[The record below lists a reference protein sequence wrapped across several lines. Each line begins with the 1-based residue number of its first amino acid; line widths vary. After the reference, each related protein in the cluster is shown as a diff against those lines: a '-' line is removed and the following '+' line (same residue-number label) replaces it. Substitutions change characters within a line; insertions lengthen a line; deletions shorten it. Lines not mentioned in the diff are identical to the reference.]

1 MTDEEEFR
9 PFYSPPTNC
18 IELEKIGYTLN
29 GYYLVNGSENSNQVE
44 VVLCRFKLPPGNNTE
59 SIYRAVYTPPARL
72 LTTPHL
78 ANRLY
83 TKFKKES
90 LRASFLNLVHRRFAK
105 VSVVSRR
112 AGGV

>member
-1 MTDEEEFR
+1 MTDDEEFR

-59 SIYRAVYTPPARL
+59 SIYISLVI
-72 LTTPHL
+72 
-78 ANRLY
+78 
-83 TKFKKES
+83 KFKTIYNKTS
-90 LRASFLNLVHRRFAK
+90 HLRTNL
-105 VSVVSRR
+105 
-112 AGGV
+112 